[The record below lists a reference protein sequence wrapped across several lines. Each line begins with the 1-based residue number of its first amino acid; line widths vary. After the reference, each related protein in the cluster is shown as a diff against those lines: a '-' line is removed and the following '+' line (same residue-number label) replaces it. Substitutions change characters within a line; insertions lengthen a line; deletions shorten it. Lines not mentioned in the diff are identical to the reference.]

1 MTTLA
6 AADVTARGGL
16 LPVRFILNTFYSGP
30 QAWFF
35 LADDNGYFREEGLE
49 VTFTEGS
56 SLARAVT
63 TMTSGDY
70 DVGYGDL
77 NELVRMQAEG
87 RADTPVAVMAIH
99 NRPPYTIA
107 VDAGGRIKSA
117 ADLPG
122 ARLVSHPQDAAWL
135 LFPEFCRAT
144 GIDPESVEITISE
157 DPHKVMVPQMLA
169 GEWDGIF
176 GFVNTVAAQAIE
188 AGVDPAV
195 SLHHLAWHSEAPAFY
210 GGAMMVTR
218 AFREA
223 HPEAVAGLCRAV
235 NRGLA
240 DTVADIDGAIEA
252 VARRN
257 PGIDRAANRAR
268 LIGTL
273 ALEMGDA
280 AATLGLGDVEDAR
293 LREIARLIAQAK
305 GYAHQ
310 PAPEEV
316 FDRSF
321 LVPAAERA
329 RMPAATPGA

>member
-1 MTTLA
+1 MANA
-6 AADVTARGGL
+6 ARVQARGDL

-35 LADDNGYFREEGLE
+35 LADDNGYFRDEGLE
-49 VTFTEGS
+49 VTFTEGN

-63 TMTSGDY
+63 TLTSGNY
-70 DVGYGDL
+70 DVGYGDM
-77 NELVRMQAEG
+77 NELVRIAAEG
-87 RADTPVAVMAIH
+87 KRESPVAVMAIH

-107 VDAGGRIKSA
+107 VDAAGPVKTA

-122 ARLVSHPQDAAWL
+122 RRLISHDQDAAWL

-144 GIDPESVEITISE
+144 GIDPASVETTISGLS
-157 DPHKVMVPQMLA
+157 HKDMVPQMLA

-188 AGVDPAV
+188 AGVDPKV
-195 SLHHLAWHSEAPAFY
+195 SLHHLAWHESAPAFY
-210 GGAMMVTR
+210 GGALMVTR

-223 HPEAVAGLCRAV
+223 HPQAVAGLCRAV

-240 DTVADIDGAIEA
+240 DTVADIDAAVDA

-273 ALEMGDA
+273 DLEMGDLPA
-280 AATLGLGDVEDAR
+280 QTDGMGDMGDAR
-293 LREIARLIAQAK
+293 LAEIARLIVEAK

-310 PAPEEV
+310 PTPSEV

-321 LVPAAERA
+321 LVPLEERT
-329 RMPAATPGA
+329 RMPAPGTFA

>member
-1 MTTLA
+1 M
-6 AADVTARGGL
+6 
-16 LPVRFILNTFYSGP
+16 RFILNTFFSGP

-35 LADDNGYFREEGLE
+35 LAADKGYFAEEGLE
-49 VTFTEGS
+49 VTFAQGN

-63 TMTSGDY
+63 TMTTGDY
-70 DVGYGDL
+70 DAGYGDL

-87 RADTPVAVMAIH
+87 RRDTPIAVMAIH

-107 VDAGGRIKSA
+107 VDAGGRIKTA
-117 ADLPG
+117 ADLSG

-144 GIDPESVEITISE
+144 GIDPESVDITLSSA
-157 DPHKVMVPQMLA
+157 PHTEMVPQMLA
-169 GEWDGIF
+169 GQWDGIF

-195 SLHHLAWHSEAPAFY
+195 SLHHLAWHTHAPAFY

-218 AFREA
+218 AFRDA
-223 HPEAVAGLCRAV
+223 HPQAVAGLCRAV

-240 DTVADIDGAIEA
+240 DTVADIDAAIEA

-257 PGIDRAANRAR
+257 PALDRKANRAR
-268 LIGTL
+268 LVGTL

-280 AATLGLGDVEDAR
+280 AATQGLGDVEDAR
-293 LREIARLIAQAK
+293 LETIARLICEAK
-305 GYAHQ
+305 GYAHRPS
-310 PAPEEV
+310 PAEV

-321 LVPAAERA
+321 LVPPSERA
-329 RMPAATPGA
+329 RMPAACPPEAKL